1 MFKNFPKM
9 SQVCVRVITSTERHQ
24 MAKMASLHAEAEF
37 DLEAELTALNVEF
50 TPEQL
55 AAIAL
60 YLDLAE

>member
-1 MFKNFPKM
+1 
-9 SQVCVRVITSTERHQ
+9 
-24 MAKMASLHAEAEF
+24 MAKMASLHVEAQEF
-37 DLEAELTALNVEF
+37 DLEAELTAMNVEF

>member
-1 MFKNFPKM
+1 M
-9 SQVCVRVITSTERHQ
+9 SQICDRVITSTERHR
-24 MAKMASLHAEAEF
+24 MAKMASLHVEAQEF
-37 DLEAELTALNVEF
+37 DLEAELTAMNVEF

>member
-1 MFKNFPKM
+1 M
-9 SQVCVRVITSTERHQ
+9 SQVCARFISSTERHQ
-24 MAKMASLHAEAEF
+24 MAKMAELHAELEF
-37 DLEAELTALNVEF
+37 DLEAHLTSFDVEF

>member
-1 MFKNFPKM
+1 M
-9 SQVCVRVITSTERHQ
+9 SHICDRVISSTERHR
-24 MAKMASLHAEAEF
+24 MAKMAELHAEAQEF
-37 DLEAELTALNVEF
+37 NLEAELTAMNVEF

>member
-1 MFKNFPKM
+1 
-9 SQVCVRVITSTERHQ
+9 
-24 MAKMASLHAEAEF
+24 MAKMAELHAEAQEF
-37 DLEAELTALNVEF
+37 NLEAELTAMNVEF